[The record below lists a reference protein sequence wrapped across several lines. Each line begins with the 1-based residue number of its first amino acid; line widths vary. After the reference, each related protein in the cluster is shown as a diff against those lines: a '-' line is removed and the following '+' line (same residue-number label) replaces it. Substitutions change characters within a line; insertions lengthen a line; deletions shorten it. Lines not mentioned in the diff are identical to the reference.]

1 MQKKTL
7 VSACLVISGV
17 FLVFILIILFFRP
30 SGSDVGGTDTT
41 AVHITSANGEE
52 LPALQYDGQV
62 AWIDVPGTAISG
74 AVMQADDNDYY
85 LRRNELG
92 EDDIW
97 GCYFMDYECTP
108 QSQNLIIYGHSL
120 EDDENAERFSQL
132 KRFSSQDF
140 AKEHQE
146 IRLIY
151 DGVDMTYTVIS
162 AGSADASTDTLALI
176 TNPTSETMAQMLE
189 AARARSDVDFDLSGL
204 SGVDVADQLLT
215 LVTCTSDT
223 DTRYVVVAKRTA

>member
-52 LPALQYDGQV
+52 LPAFQYDGQV

-92 EDDIW
+92 EDD
-97 GCYFMDYECTP
+97 M
-108 QSQNLIIYGHSL
+108 
-120 EDDENAERFSQL
+120 
-132 KRFSSQDF
+132 
-140 AKEHQE
+140 
-146 IRLIY
+146 
-151 DGVDMTYTVIS
+151 
-162 AGSADASTDTLALI
+162 
-176 TNPTSETMAQMLE
+176 
-189 AARARSDVDFDLSGL
+189 
-204 SGVDVADQLLT
+204 
-215 LVTCTSDT
+215 
-223 DTRYVVVAKRTA
+223 

>member
-1 MQKKTL
+1 
-7 VSACLVISGV
+7 
-17 FLVFILIILFFRP
+17 
-30 SGSDVGGTDTT
+30 
-41 AVHITSANGEE
+41 
-52 LPALQYDGQV
+52 
-62 AWIDVPGTAISG
+62 
-74 AVMQADDNDYY
+74 
-85 LRRNELG
+85 
-92 EDDIW
+92 
-97 GCYFMDYECTP
+97 MDYECTP

-215 LVTCTSDT
+215 LATCTSDT

>member
-41 AVHITSANGEE
+41 AVHVTSASGEE
-52 LPALQYDGQV
+52 LPAFQYDGQV
-62 AWIDVPGTAISG
+62 A
-74 AVMQADDNDYY
+74 
-85 LRRNELG
+85 
-92 EDDIW
+92 
-97 GCYFMDYECTP
+97 C
-108 QSQNLIIYGHSL
+108 L

-176 TNPTSETMAQMLE
+176 TNPTSEAMAQMLE

>member
-1 MQKKTL
+1 MEKKTVL
-7 VSACLVISGV
+7 SACLVVAGV

-30 SGSDVGGTDTT
+30 PTSEASANAPDL
-41 AVHITSANGEE
+41 HITSSTEE
-52 LPALQYDGQV
+52 ALPSFQYDGQV

-74 AVMQADDNDYY
+74 AVMQAEDNDYY

-120 EDDENAERFSQL
+120 EDDDNAERFSQL
-132 KRFSSQDF
+132 KRFSAPDF
-140 AKEHQE
+140 AEEHRE

-151 DGVDMTYTVIS
+151 DGADMTYTVIS
-162 AGSADASTDTLALI
+162 AGPANAGTDTLALI
-176 TNPTSETMAQMLE
+176 TNPTSETLAQMLE
-189 AARARSDVDFDLSGL
+189 AARARSDVDFDISGL